1 MHKLTQGPVIKDVLG
16 DVHGR
21 VVGGEDEVLCLP
33 TDQDKTQVHLEW
45 PKQNLLIILH
55 MLHRN
60 HTKLQYN
67 KSPHFH
73 PIEQ

>member
-33 TDQDKTQVHLEW
+33 TDQDKTQIHL
-45 PKQNLLIILH
+45 KIAQ
-55 MLHRN
+55 
-60 HTKLQYN
+60 TKHLNKPTHALQ
-67 KSPHFH
+67 KSYKIP
-73 PIEQ
+73 E